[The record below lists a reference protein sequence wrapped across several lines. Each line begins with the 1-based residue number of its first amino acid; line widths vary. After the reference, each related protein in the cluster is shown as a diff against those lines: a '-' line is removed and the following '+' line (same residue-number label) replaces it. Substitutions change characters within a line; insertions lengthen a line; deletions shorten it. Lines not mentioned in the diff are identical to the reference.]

1 MPRDYV
7 ATMSSK
13 IMVVTDTTS
22 QNSDNLCQLLFQDYV
37 KFEGNVWNDL
47 ILLQQCSWRDIWEMH
62 TW

>member
-1 MPRDYV
+1 
-7 ATMSSK
+7 
-13 IMVVTDTTS
+13 MVVTDTTS

-47 ILLQQCSWRDIWEMH
+47 ILLQQCSWRDICEMH